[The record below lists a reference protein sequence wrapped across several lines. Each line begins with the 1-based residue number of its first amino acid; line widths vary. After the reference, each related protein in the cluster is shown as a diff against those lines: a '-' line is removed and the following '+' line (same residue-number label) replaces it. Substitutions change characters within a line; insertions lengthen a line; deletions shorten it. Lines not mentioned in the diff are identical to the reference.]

1 LKIRFFKSEH
11 YVKRG
16 RGDTNLWKLFLERVL
31 SIVSE
36 NGSFG
41 LVIPSSIVTD
51 LGGQQL
57 REALFKKR
65 IRGMFEFEN
74 RKGIFD
80 IHRSYKFVLLVADN
94 SNPLE
99 TFPAAFYLH
108 DIDALKGKTEQEKF
122 VEIPIEFIKTCAPD
136 SLSIPE
142 PRNKQELDIII
153 EMYQSH
159 ALIGDNR
166 KGWSISLIRELDF
179 PKDSDLLKTDGKG
192 WPLFDGK
199 NIHQFIPN
207 FEKVWFNVD
216 PESGID
222 RVKKHREFKSISRE
236 IHERARLVVRR
247 ITCSTNVRTVIAA
260 VIPPHSFS
268 ATNAPLVLPLVKGK
282 IELDL
287 GYNQRIAY
295 LAGLFN
301 SMVFDFL
308 LRRRI
313 PFTLNFFYIYQTPVP
328 AILYSDKAKEIAKIS
343 ARLSAVDERF
353 ADFASAVGVNF
364 GPLTMKE
371 QLELSAKLNAIVAKL
386 YGLSRK
392 ELEVIL
398 QSFESFEEDKEL
410 VNIKEVKW
418 NDRFIRKFNGEV
430 RKRVLP
436 FFDELNSE
444 NVGESE

>member
-1 LKIRFFKSEH
+1 
-11 YVKRG
+11 
-16 RGDTNLWKLFLERVL
+16 
-31 SIVSE
+31 
-36 NGSFG
+36 
-41 LVIPSSIVTD
+41 
-51 LGGQQL
+51 
-57 REALFKKR
+57 
-65 IRGMFEFEN
+65 
-74 RKGIFD
+74 
-80 IHRSYKFVLLVADN
+80 
-94 SNPLE
+94 
-99 TFPAAFYLH
+99 
-108 DIDALKGKTEQEKF
+108 
-122 VEIPIEFIKTCAPD
+122 
-136 SLSIPE
+136 
-142 PRNKQELDIII
+142 
-153 EMYQSH
+153 
-159 ALIGDNR
+159 
-166 KGWSISLIRELDF
+166 
-179 PKDSDLLKTDGKG
+179 
-192 WPLFDGK
+192 
-199 NIHQFIPN
+199 
-207 FEKVWFNVD
+207 
-216 PESGID
+216 
-222 RVKKHREFKSISRE
+222 
-236 IHERARLVVRR
+236 
-247 ITCSTNVRTVIAA
+247 VRTVIAA